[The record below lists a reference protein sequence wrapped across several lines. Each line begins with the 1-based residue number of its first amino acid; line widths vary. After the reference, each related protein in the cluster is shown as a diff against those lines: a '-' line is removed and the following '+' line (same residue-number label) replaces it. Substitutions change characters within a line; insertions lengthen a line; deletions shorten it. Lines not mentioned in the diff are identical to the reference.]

1 MTHEQKQIMDRLASF
16 SGVSSSL
23 YLTNLAV
30 EHIEQKVNEHSI
42 LNSVF
47 EGVDTDQHA

>member
-1 MTHEQKQIMDRLASF
+1 MAGPRRSKTVAISAHMTHEQKQIMDRLASF

-30 EHIEQKVNEHSI
+30 
-42 LNSVF
+42 
-47 EGVDTDQHA
+47 